1 MTNNA
6 IVAALLRATGGIRHP
21 ASSSD
26 GEGCSGAGMEAVSAA
41 LLRATLNI
49 SLLASSGGGE
59 GHSAAGLEVVL
70 ESSTC
75 GASPMSTW
83 TSFCFHRALLH
94 NSDGRLPVRFS
105 PGLTW
110 ASVCAHRE
118 HSVTGTLIFLCPET
132 PQRLDTKKISTNSY
146 FLWR

>member
-6 IVAALLRATGGIRHP
+6 IVAALLRATGGISLP

-41 LLRATLNI
+41 LPRATLNI

-59 GHSAAGLEVVL
+59 GHSAAGLEAVIKYLWGFADVDMDFFL
-70 ESSTC
+70 LSQSFITQLRWKI
-75 GASPMSTW
+75 ASPFFSW
-83 TSFCFHRALLH
+83 SDVGFSFCTQGIFCDRNTH
-94 NSDGRLPVRFS
+94 
-105 PGLTW
+105 
-110 ASVCAHRE
+110 
-118 HSVTGTLIFLCPET
+118 FLCPET